1 MLPECSFIP
10 SKFIGRR
17 NEAGS
22 IPPSPPPP
30 PPRKEPNKKEKSI
43 RILNTQQPNY
53 RCDVATQVNC
63 GAAHWKP
70 RRLENHAHTP
80 SLPRFIPLNQLYTDN
95 SLETMDYFEWEPT
108 L

>member
-22 IPPSPPPP
+22 IPPSP